1 MPQNSPV
8 YATLATIAYPFFRMK
23 LEPLIGAEHLPKHG
37 AYILAANHID
47 WLDGF
52 YVAAAVDSV
61 RHIPVHFLTA
71 SNNYWWTT
79 IAVQIPEQKSEIIP
93 HVVAELK
100 SGKVICN
107 FPEGKRNNEPQ
118 LLPGKTGTVRMA
130 AEAGVPIIPV
140 GIKASY
146 GKNMG
151 ESISN
156 LLSTAH
162 RVTITFGPPISIQI
176 PPEGITELWL
186 REKTSYLMEVIAPL
200 AEKGYTH
207 A

>member
-1 MPQNSPV
+1 MSKNSPV

-23 LEPLIGAEHLPKHG
+23 LEPLIGAEHLPKQG
-37 AYILAANHID
+37 AYVLAANHID

-61 RHIPVHFLTA
+61 RHVPVHFLTA

-79 IAVQIPEQKSEIIP
+79 IAVQIPEQKSDIIP

-118 LLPGKTGTVRMA
+118 LLLGKTGTVRMA
-130 AEAGVPIIPV
+130 VEAGVPIIPV
-140 GIKASY
+140 GIKASF

-156 LLSTAH
+156 LLSTSH
-162 RVTITFGPPISIQI
+162 RVSIAFGAPISID
-176 PPEGITELWL
+176 PPDDGISSEFLQENTT
-186 REKTSYLMEVIAPL
+186 RLMSAIAPL
-200 AEKGYTH
+200 AEKNL
-207 A
+207 